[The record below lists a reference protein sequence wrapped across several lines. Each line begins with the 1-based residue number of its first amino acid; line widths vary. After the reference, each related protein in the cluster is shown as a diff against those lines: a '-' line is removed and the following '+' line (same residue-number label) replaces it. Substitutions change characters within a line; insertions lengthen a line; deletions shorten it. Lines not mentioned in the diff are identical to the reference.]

1 MSKKSGFPGALAFLA
16 ASFLAQPAAL
26 AQTVVISTVQSVPSA
41 STYYALEKGYFR
53 QAGIDVRVEPIDS
66 LSKAMALLATNQIQ
80 IAQGG
85 INAGYFN
92 AVGQGLPVVLA
103 LESGSTPVYHNFIIR
118 TDLKDRIRTPADLK
132 GRNVAVSGAGSLS
145 VYELATLMESVG
157 MTLDDVNV
165 KQLAFPQMAPALANG
180 ALDVALMIAPFTDSA
195 IAQKIGV
202 PWIDPEVG
210 YIKALPMTSLSYMAS
225 SEWIQKNRALA
236 QRVFTALLR
245 GSRDYCQAYHGGPQ
259 RAEFLDLMMQHGIG
273 RDRAQLDGMLWQSR
287 SVEGQVNRDSIAD
300 LYRVYKKE
308 GMIEHPAEIGKLV
321 DNSFAEAAS
330 KALGPF
336 DLINKA
342 SQLKGCR

>member
-1 MSKKSGFPGALAFLA
+1 M
-16 ASFLAQPAAL
+16 
-26 AQTVVISTVQSVPSA
+26 
-41 STYYALEKGYFR
+41 
-53 QAGIDVRVEPIDS
+53 
-66 LSKAMALLATNQIQ
+66 
-80 IAQGG
+80 
-85 INAGYFN
+85 
-92 AVGQGLPVVLA
+92 LA
-103 LESGSTPVYHNFIIR
+103 LESGSTPVYHNFIVR

-165 KQLAFPQMAPALANG
+165 KQLSFPQMAPALANG

-236 QRVFTALLR
+236 ERVFTALLR